1 MPKQS
6 LPFREV
12 TRYPDGVTPSAILV
26 RLLDG
31 LGFRFHWATEGLR
44 IEDYAYSP
52 GAGCMTIGQLV
63 DHVWGLTN
71 WIVIHAQLP
80 KEPRPEGYPARR
92 AHVLVLIQRL
102 RDYFTTLSAEELAR
116 VRIEGKPFWH
126 LINGPLADALTHVG
140 QINSFRRLAG
150 NPTPEA
156 NVFGMIAQPFQ
167 GGER

>member
-1 MPKQS
+1 
-6 LPFREV
+6 
-12 TRYPDGVTPSAILV
+12 
-26 RLLDG
+26 
-31 LGFRFHWATEGLR
+31 
-44 IEDYAYSP
+44 
-52 GAGCMTIGQLV
+52 MTIGQLL

-80 KEPRPEGYPARR
+80 KESRPEGYPARR

-102 RDYFTTLSAEELAR
+102 REHFATLSAEELAR

-150 NPTPEA
+150 NPAPEA